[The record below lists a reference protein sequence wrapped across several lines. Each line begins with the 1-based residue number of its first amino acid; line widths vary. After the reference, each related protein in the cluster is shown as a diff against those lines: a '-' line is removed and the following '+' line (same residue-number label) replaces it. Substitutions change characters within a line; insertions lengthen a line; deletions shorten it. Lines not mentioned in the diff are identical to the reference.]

1 MKSWKN
7 SYNRDNA
14 MNNVVK
20 RYEDLLKDEN
30 IASSSYTLSAIDMLK
45 PVLKRLRD
53 KGIKSLMDLG
63 CGYGILTLVIADFI
77 GVEKVY
83 AVDSDE
89 QRLSF
94 LNKIKGRSFAKEVI
108 VVNHDFCKPINI
120 DERIQLVTSFGSL
133 EHVTCWDEVLENVR
147 NVLVDG
153 GYFLVSMPN
162 LGSWVNRLAL
172 LLGYQPRDLEISKRK
187 LFGVAPPYGDR
198 VAGHVKIAT
207 FKAFKEYLADNGF
220 EIVIAKP
227 LYTRQNLL
235 INLNLIDKI
244 FSTSSLSRRF
254 LILARKIA

>member
-1 MKSWKN
+1 
-7 SYNRDNA
+7 

-162 LGSWVNRLAL
+162 LGSWINRLAL
-172 LLGYQPRDLEISKRK
+172 LLGYQPRDLEISRK
-187 LFGVAPPYGDR
+187 KLYGVAPPYKNHG
-198 VAGHVKIAT
+198 VAGHVKVAT
-207 FKAFKEYLADNGF
+207 FRAFKEYLMDNGF
-220 EIVIAKP
+220 EIVMAKP
-227 LYTRQNLL
+227 LYNKQNLL
-235 INLNLIDKI
+235 INLIDKLL
-244 FSTSSLSRRF
+244 FAPSLSRRF
-254 LILARKIA
+254 VILARKVG